1 MNNNDEIKLWASLD
15 TTVNTGNYENVKI
28 GLGISGVPVDC
39 TPEYLAQK
47 LKEAQLTLGEI
58 VEGLG
63 VEMNRRLTAG
73 FSKTL
78 PEKLY

>member
-28 GLGISGVPVDC
+28 GLGISGVPADC

-47 LKEAQLTLGEI
+47 LKEAQLTLGQV

-63 VEMNRRLTAG
+63 EEMNRRLMEG
-73 FSKTL
+73 FRKTL
-78 PEKLY
+78 PEKFG